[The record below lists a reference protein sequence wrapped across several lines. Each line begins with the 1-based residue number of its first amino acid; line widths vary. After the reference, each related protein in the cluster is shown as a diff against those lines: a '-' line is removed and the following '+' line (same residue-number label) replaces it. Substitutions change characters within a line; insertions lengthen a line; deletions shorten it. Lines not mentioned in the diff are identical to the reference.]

1 MSRNEIIEQLKTIL
15 VSADARNADAAANC
29 TEQSRLTT
37 DLGLTSVGMLYLV
50 IAIEESF
57 GIRFDDVGMGDFTLL
72 SDVVDYIESKLK

>member
-1 MSRNEIIEQLKTIL
+1 MSRSEIIEQLKSIL

-29 TEQSRLTT
+29 TERSDLAA

-57 GIRFDDVGMGDFTLL
+57 GIRFDDVGMSDFRVLA
-72 SDVVDYIESKLK
+72 DVVDYIEGKLK

>member
-1 MSRNEIIEQLKTIL
+1 MTRNEIIEQLKTIL
-15 VSADARNADAAANC
+15 VSADARNAEAAASC

-57 GIRFDDVGMGDFTLL
+57 GIRFDNVGMGDFTTLG
-72 SDVVDYIESKLK
+72 DVVDYIEGKLK

>member
-1 MSRNEIIEQLKTIL
+1 MTRNEIIEQLKAIL
-15 VSADARNADAAANC
+15 ISADARNAEAAAAC

-57 GIRFDDVGMGDFTLL
+57 GIRFDNVGMSDFVLL
-72 SDVVDYIESKLK
+72 SDVVDYIEGKLK